1 MSKILLTAI
10 SILLSIKL
18 SYANENKDK
27 EDIKNHKN
35 MTNKENTQTNNKK

>member
-27 EDIKNHKN
+27 EDIKKQEQV
-35 MTNKENTQTNNKK
+35 TIKI